1 MTENP
6 VHLMSNG
13 STLKSGDE
21 SDFFENFYDEESNHP
36 QTSSSELYPNN
47 KHTSS
52 MQTNNGTFNSWT
64 TSSVASSSGLQDY
77 MYEVSQAGYDSS
89 AVSTSSNDQYHVN
102 SRDNSSVYHA
112 KSSTPPRNNLSHAGG
127 DDINQNGRDA
137 EVVNVGYPCVINYTE
152 PTEISL
158 NASTEMR
165 GRSKFPRV
173 MRSTVAAASSSES
186 RRYRAK
192 SPQVIRTHRAFHE
205 ACRDSRASV
214 TMLRELLDNDPS
226 LAWQAHSPR
235 SSVKGLVPLQILVA
249 NSKFIQENA
258 GRRSLDALVIELV
271 NLYPNV
277 LVRRDTSQNFPFLAA
292 IIEWIEIYAESKVN
306 RDEFQRIDDFPS
318 ARLFAEWSLHS
329 LSNIFDE
336 FESEVIAKQITDE
349 THLRSNSATSDIF
362 IKDIM
367 EEVLDELTPL
377 LPCIIDSISL
387 VGDEKSRCRLF
398 QYTIIRRL
406 LVRCASKRFEEGKH
420 PLHIVADNISLLAKD
435 PSDIEETVKAIVVS
449 EPFVMCLAGK
459 DGCIP
464 FENIFRKIANTPST
478 ADGHHS
484 LDNGKDGR
492 VLLFSIK
499 VLSYVVKDHLSYT
512 EKLPSVNK
520 KMTDFKLKNN
530 LIKTFASI
538 PSLVPGLLLQDEVL
552 REEIFSSLF
561 VKEILLQKE
570 HMRNS
575 WYHQLLTSGRVKDT
589 EFYLQKLEEAH
600 NFTEGFSSA
609 ETIGCMASII
619 NDDTFFRKLD
629 DLPNES
635 DIYYS
640 PVFRKILLTHLCRP
654 LSQVFTI
661 IDFLVILLS
670 IMCHSIYIDSFIQ
683 RHDSRASRVF
693 FVVILCCVY
702 FISRTFGKIY
712 LLNFPC
718 SLKYLE
724 RVAYILIEI
733 LCIIILT
740 FATIDLEQNRF
751 DDRAGYINIPLQ
763 SIGTIFLWIKLI
775 RFLQLFNFKFW
786 QTTDIVASLFWE
798 MLPFVVVTF
807 VTVVSFGQVLYAV
820 SVSTKNESCY
830 GSEDPICDYDTHF
843 LYALSFTRGT
853 FLWDRY
859 EDSGGTVFFV
869 CLYTTFVAAL
879 FFGALSKVARYS
891 FKRYDSE
898 ITYEES
904 MYLKAR
910 LRYSIELQGCEIF
923 LCNGLDS
930 SKGKTCRKNSVG
942 NVMMVLYVMTFLI
955 IEILMVTCFSG
966 SEEELTVGIALF
978 NVFILLVIA
987 SLYYVLLL
995 STPAKVTNFI
1005 RRIWDE
1011 TMPSST
1017 PKSSKHVDINSLT
1030 STEVVNDRWSELE
1043 EKILVLFKNEV
1054 KHSEK
1059 KMSSMV
1065 KSEISTLVEKLTK
1078 ISSTK
1083 NTNNGSI

>member
-1 MTENP
+1 
-6 VHLMSNG
+6 L
-13 STLKSGDE
+13 
-21 SDFFENFYDEESNHP
+21 
-36 QTSSSELYPNN
+36 
-47 KHTSS
+47 
-52 MQTNNGTFNSWT
+52 
-64 TSSVASSSGLQDY
+64 
-77 MYEVSQAGYDSS
+77 
-89 AVSTSSNDQYHVN
+89 
-102 SRDNSSVYHA
+102 
-112 KSSTPPRNNLSHAGG
+112 
-127 DDINQNGRDA
+127 
-137 EVVNVGYPCVINYTE
+137 
-152 PTEISL
+152 IS
-158 NASTEMR
+158 
-165 GRSKFPRV
+165 K
-173 MRSTVAAASSSES
+173 
-186 RRYRAK
+186 
-192 SPQVIRTHRAFHE
+192 
-205 ACRDSRASV
+205 
-214 TMLRELLDNDPS
+214 
-226 LAWQAHSPR
+226 
-235 SSVKGLVPLQILVA
+235 
-249 NSKFIQENA
+249 
-258 GRRSLDALVIELV
+258 
-271 NLYPNV
+271 
-277 LVRRDTSQNFPFLAA
+277 
-292 IIEWIEIYAESKVN
+292 
-306 RDEFQRIDDFPS
+306 
-318 ARLFAEWSLHS
+318 
-329 LSNIFDE
+329 
-336 FESEVIAKQITDE
+336 
-349 THLRSNSATSDIF
+349 
-362 IKDIM
+362 
-367 EEVLDELTPL
+367 
-377 LPCIIDSISL
+377 
-387 VGDEKSRCRLF
+387 
-398 QYTIIRRL
+398 
-406 LVRCASKRFEEGKH
+406 